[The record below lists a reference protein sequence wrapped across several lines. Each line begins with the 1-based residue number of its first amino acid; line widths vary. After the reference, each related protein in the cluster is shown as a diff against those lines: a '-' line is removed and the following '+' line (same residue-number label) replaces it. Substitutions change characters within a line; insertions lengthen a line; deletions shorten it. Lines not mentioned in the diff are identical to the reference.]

1 MNRRRRVTAR
11 LRSLRFPAAGDTAD
25 LHARVRNTETGQRET
40 RARLDRLESLVEG
53 LQDAVHRETVRQQ
66 HLIDALQQK
75 TDPAELARALSDD
88 ARRKGL

>member
-11 LRSLRFPAAGDTAD
+11 LRSLRFPAAGDAGA
-25 LHARVRNTETGQRET
+25 LEARLTRTETEQREI
-40 RARLDRLESLVEG
+40 RERLERLESLIEG

-66 HLIDALQQK
+66 QLIDELQRK
-75 TDPAELARALSDD
+75 MDPAEIARALSDD